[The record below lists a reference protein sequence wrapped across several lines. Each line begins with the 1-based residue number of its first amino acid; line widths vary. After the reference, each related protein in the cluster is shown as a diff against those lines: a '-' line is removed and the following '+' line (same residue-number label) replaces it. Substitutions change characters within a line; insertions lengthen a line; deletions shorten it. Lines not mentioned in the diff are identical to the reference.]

1 MSGKKRKLPTVKDE
15 VFEDE
20 IGNDDFMTK
29 QFDDEGNSDSE
40 YSISEG
46 EEETEIPED
55 DSEDESDDEPDD
67 KSAERGKS
75 KQVNQKAPGSKG
87 APKSKNA
94 GRKIEMEAAEAEED
108 EDEGED
114 SEEEDSDEENWHDM
128 SSDEYESAEE
138 GSDIDSEDGEW
149 ETESESEEREWEEGS
164 NTSKNGKDSG
174 VESDIAGEVK
184 VVDKELKKRTSVKKV
199 LARIRSLAE
208 GENNSEASTSGTN
221 ALKKKEEK
229 EEEEAVEKAVYN
241 EYEEDSSDEEDLRNT
256 IGNIPMNWYDEYPHM
271 GYDLDGNP
279 IIKPDKG
286 DKLDQFL
293 RMLEDPDHGRTVY
306 DKQTGQEVRLS
317 DADLDIVRRVLSNKV
332 PDAKY
337 NMYSKWIDHFT
348 HEVMDMPLSGRPEHK
363 RSFIPSKKEAA
374 YVARRAELI
383 KKGMVTYK
391 TKQKKKRFYDLWGT
405 KGDDQIRRLTHR
417 LETPKMPLPGHE
429 DSYRAPLEYI
439 KEYNARRFTSVRK
452 IPQFYNFV
460 KDRYERCLD
469 LYLAPRKL
477 IKKPL
482 YKADDLLPR
491 MPKPKDLRPF
501 PTREALRFV
510 GHQSVVRTIS
520 IHPLGKFLA
529 SGSDD
534 HTVKIWE
541 ISTGRCLRTF
551 NFQGIIKW
559 VAWNPSPKL
568 FLLAVV
574 VGNKVFCLNP
584 ETYLTDRVVVR
595 QTNAVFRVEPDKGDD
610 QIGKQFERVRTA
622 VTWRKPDATE
632 WSNGIRVVLEHFKDV
647 KQIVWHKQ
655 GDYFVTVI
663 PHGMNRSIL
672 IHQLS
677 RWRSQIPF
685 TAIKARI
692 EVAEF
697 HPKLPFL
704 YVVTQTHVR
713 VYNLQKQTMLK
724 NIRANSRWVSS
735 ISVHP
740 GGEHFLIG
748 TFDRKVSWFEMECT
762 RKPHNLKYHK
772 EAVRKVA
779 FHRKYPLFASASDD
793 GRIIVSHGMV
803 YNDWITDPLIVPVK
817 ELAGHWFLKNLC
829 VLDIAWHPYE
839 PFVLSSGADT
849 TIRLWS

>member
-75 KQVNQKAPGSKG
+75 KQVNQKATGSKG
-87 APKSKNA
+87 APKSK
-94 GRKIEMEAAEAEED
+94 
-108 EDEGED
+108 
-114 SEEEDSDEENWHDM
+114 
-128 SSDEYESAEE
+128 
-138 GSDIDSEDGEW
+138 
-149 ETESESEEREWEEGS
+149 
-164 NTSKNGKDSG
+164 
-174 VESDIAGEVK
+174 
-184 VVDKELKKRTSVKKV
+184 
-199 LARIRSLAE
+199 
-208 GENNSEASTSGTN
+208 
-221 ALKKKEEK
+221 
-229 EEEEAVEKAVYN
+229 KA
-241 EYEEDSSDEEDLRNT
+241 
-256 IGNIPMNWYDEYPHM
+256 GNIPMNWYDEYPHM

-293 RMLEDPDHGRTVY
+293 RMLEDPDHER
-306 DKQTGQEVRLS
+306 
-317 DADLDIVRRVLSNKV
+317 
-332 PDAKY
+332 
-337 NMYSKWIDHFT
+337 
-348 HEVMDMPLSGRPEHK
+348 
-363 RSFIPSKKEAA
+363 AA

-405 KGDDQIRRLTHR
+405 KGDDQIRRLTQR

-647 KQIVWHKQ
+647 KQPLEIT
-655 GDYFVTVI
+655 D
-663 PHGMNRSIL
+663 
-672 IHQLS
+672 
-677 RWRSQIPF
+677 PF

-740 GGEHFLIG
+740 G
-748 TFDRKVSWFEMECT
+748 V
-762 RKPHNLKYHK
+762 PK